1 MLKLW
6 RFYYG
11 FIFQK
16 SHWEYSHC
24 IFSNFILCSRKKEP
38 IHLHSLEISSVFPIL
53 SLTLLHVTSIFTNI
67 STTIHNYP
75 CTEVFP
81 SDTVVINQMSAGL
94 KKITNEWLCCQIKR
108 NSSCLHSYSL
118 SPLFESC
125 IYLSAFYF
133 YGI

>member
-1 MLKLW
+1 MVS
-6 RFYYG
+6 F
-11 FIFQK
+11 
-16 SHWEYSHC
+16 
-24 IFSNFILCSRKKEP
+24 SRKVTEN
-38 IHLHSLEISSVFPIL
+38 ILTVFSQTLFSVQRRRSPFTCTPWRSQVYFL
-53 SLTLLHVTSIFTNI
+53 SWALLLHVTSIFTNI